1 MCGPVV
7 MESDGASAA
16 ILTLNASRT
25 AESSDKAVFL
35 SCGPSSDNL
44 RLHASIRVMRA
55 SVYSESSSDKVSSF
69 VFMRGADGE
78 RRLFGVQA

>member
-1 MCGPVV
+1 

-25 AESSDKAVFL
+25 AESSVEAVFL

-44 RLHASIRVMRA
+44 RLHASIRVVRA
-55 SVYSESSSDKVSSF
+55 SVYSDKVSSF